1 LLKDTPLCFCKLTTN
16 SADTRPENQWWRDTA
31 ECRVVGLECLVGA
44 SFAATALLQL
54 PATFAL
60 LPSHRR
66 QLWTAGDSH
75 CAIAGLRKILGCV
88 RRRDS
93 FEIANSHSA
102 KLAAPAG
109 LRAPTAIQLPD
120 SDHFGAAF
128 ASANNC

>member
-1 LLKDTPLCFCKLTTN
+1 
-16 SADTRPENQWWRDTA
+16 
-31 ECRVVGLECLVGA
+31 VVGLECLVGA
-44 SFAATALLQL
+44 SFAATALLQRS
-54 PATFAL
+54 ATFAL

-75 CAIAGLRKILGCV
+75 CAIAGLRKILGCA

-120 SDHFGAAF
+120 SDHFWAAF
-128 ASANNC
+128 AAATDC